1 MAIFKCIDDPTTGPR
16 LRTIGITDDDLVK
29 YIVDRSNELGSDD
42 YALRECDDYALRELL
57 RRKNLHGD
65 DEQFIGAIVAQ
76 ISIQT
81 Q

>member
-1 MAIFKCIDDPTTGPR
+1 MAIFKCIDDSTTGPR

-29 YIVDRSNELGSDD
+29 YIVDRSNEPAS
-42 YALRECDDYALRELL
+42 DDYALRELL
-57 RRKNLHGD
+57 RGKNLHGD